1 MTKKSKKN
9 DYKGVEKT
17 EKREK
22 TGIKRNMIVIN
33 CTGSDT
39 IELHQLTEFQGELK
53 ERSAGDIEKIIKSIR
68 KHGFSFPFF
77 VWAHAGE
84 NGNYINHVLDGHG
97 RLEALKKLQSEGEE
111 IPPLPCVYVSAENE
125 AEAKEKLLKLN
136 SQYGHMTAESVAQ
149 FLDGLQIDFDEL
161 QLPDGVLD
169 LTKLEPEE
177 TKDDDNAP
185 DVRPD
190 EVADSERGQLY
201 RLGRHYLFCGD
212 STNADDM
219 RELMGDVKAD
229 LIVTDPPYNVDYEG
243 KTAEALKIEK
253 DNMNDAEFKEFLKNA
268 FTTML
273 DQLKRGGGV
282 LYMARR
288 LKGRYFQR
296 GAAGGRRA
304 ITPMF
309 DMGKKRNDT
318 RTPGLAVATRT
329 LPIWL
334 EERRKPL
341 LGRPAGSNDSIRRET
356 RIQENEQRP
365 AARRNSEIAGRQ
377 HTKHNNIRGQAGEK
391 RGTPDHETGALIPKI
406 NKKQQQ
412 RGRRNTRPVRR
423 IRHNDNC
430 GRETKPHG
438 LRYGIGSALLRR
450 NTQTLDSMGGRKR
463 QERRQRGA

>member
-1 MTKKSKKN
+1 
-9 DYKGVEKT
+9 
-17 EKREK
+17 
-22 TGIKRNMIVIN
+22 MIVIN

-111 IPPLPCVYVSAENE
+111 IPPLPCVYVTAENE

-169 LTKLEPEE
+169 LTKLESEE

-190 EVADSERGQLY
+190 EVADSKRGQLY

-212 STNADDM
+212 STNAEDM

-253 DNMNDAEFKEFLKNA
+253 DNMNDVEFKEFLKNA

-273 DQLKRGGGV
+273 DQLKRGGV

-288 LKGRYFQR
+288 FKGRYFQR
-296 GAAGGRRA
+296 GAAGSGRTIA
-304 ITPMF
+304 SMF
-309 DMGKKRNDT
+309 DMGKKCNDAW
-318 RTPGLAVATRT
+318 PAGLAVETRA
-329 LPIWL
+329 LFIRL
-334 EERRKPL
+334 EKRRKSL
-341 LGRPAGSNDSIRRET
+341 LGRTA
-356 RIQENEQRP
+356 RP
-365 AARRNSEIAGRQ
+365 YDR
-377 HTKHNNIRGQAGEK
+377 
-391 RGTPDHETGALIPKI
+391 
-406 NKKQQQ
+406 
-412 RGRRNTRPVRR
+412 
-423 IRHNDNC
+423 
-430 GRETKPHG
+430 
-438 LRYGIGSALLRR
+438 LR
-450 NTQTLDSMGGRKR
+450 
-463 QERRQRGA
+463 